1 MFKVVVSHKDKS
13 YQIETDTDKL
23 IGLKIGDE
31 FDGSII
37 GLPGYK
43 LKITGG
49 SDKDGFPM
57 RKDIEG
63 SRRVKVLLSSGPG
76 FKPRRKGERRRK
88 SVRGNTISEDIVQ
101 VNTVVV
107 KEGEKPIKE
116 LISKKEKEE

>member
-107 KEGEKPIKE
+107 KEGEKPIKRTY
-116 LISKKEKEE
+116 K